1 MSYKLIVSDVD
12 GCISPEESVG
22 WDHHAFHELAER
34 VRGKAFTI
42 CTGRPQPYVEVLLKL
57 LDVGLPAIC
66 ENGAVFYDLEHNAPT
81 LAPGVTPDAIAA
93 LRTIRAHIERSILP
107 GRAGAAIQYGKEAQI
122 SVFSADPALIDPMAD
137 QVRAFVD
144 STRFSEG
151 ARFGEGARFQIDSSH
166 YYLNISIAGV
176 SKGSALSALLKT
188 LKVEPSE
195 CAVIGD
201 TSGDLP
207 MRDHAGFFG
216 CPANATEAVQ
226 GVADYVSPD
235 RDIRGLLDILSR
247 ID

>member
-22 WDHHAFHELAER
+22 WDHQAFHDLAER

-57 LDVGLPAIC
+57 LDVELPAIC

-81 LAPGVTPDAIAA
+81 LAPGITPEAIGA
-93 LRTIRAHIERSILP
+93 LREIRAHIERSILP
-107 GRAGAAIQYGKEAQI
+107 GRTGAAIQYGKEAQI

-137 QVRAFVD
+137 EVRSFVARD
-144 STRFSEG
+144 GFEG
-151 ARFGEGARFQIDSSH
+151 AQIGFQIDSSH

-176 SKGSALSALLKT
+176 SKGSALSALLHRVG
-188 LKVEPSE
+188 VEPSE

-207 MRDHAGFFG
+207 MRDHAAFFG
-216 CPANATEAVQ
+216 CPANATEAVKA
-226 GVADYVSPD
+226 VADYVSPY

-247 ID
+247 VIE